1 MLPPLVKTESE
12 PSETNRLRLTVA
24 ALLALE
30 AELRLLPRVGG
41 LSGLL
46 GCTTR
51 LGCRLSFKMLVES
64 VFRSSTLNRM
74 LKLRLDDDEPLVAA
88 AATFG
93 TGGGPVDPDD
103 FFGSTSLD
111 LMADLYLPTLLLNC
125 WRYSSRRL
133 SACPVSNL

>member
-1 MLPPLVKTESE
+1 MLPPLVKTESD

-30 AELRLLPRVGG
+30 AELRLLPKVGG

-74 LKLRLDDDEPLVAA
+74 LKLRLDAAEPLVAA
-88 AATFG
+88 AIFG
-93 TGGGPVDPDD
+93 TGGGPVDPDG

-133 SACPVSNL
+133 RACPVSSL